1 LNGAAAAQGD
11 PGAEEKQQLPGER
24 IKIWRRAAA
33 TALINF
39 FELRWLRI
47 SGACPEAELTFG
59 AHPRIR

>member
-1 LNGAAAAQGD
+1 MEYLTSEYPLD
-11 PGAEEKQQLPGER
+11 CPF
-24 IKIWRRAAA
+24 WRRAAA
-33 TALINF
+33 TALTNF